1 MGVIATYIV
10 EELKEIM
17 KAKILAWDLT
27 CGKGLNETTIIH
39 IWKVLSYKNQIPVH
53 FLSHRHYSADLRIK
67 QDNIFKISIWSAVI
81 TDH

>member
-17 KAKILAWDLT
+17 KAWDLT
-27 CGKGLNETTIIH
+27 CGQGLNETTVIH

-53 FLSHRHYSADLRIK
+53 FLSHHRYSADLRIK

-81 TDH
+81 PDH